1 MKRRVNKKRK
11 IYQTLKGTHRKG
23 GDAIY
28 KVRDKI
34 LNGYLLSVDPA
45 SVSLGYAVYHK
56 GVLVKSGNLMA
67 PSKAAIGDRLRRL
80 TVQLAE
86 ETEEFDISVLAV
98 EFLRTGVGHHFLVW
112 SVGAVVS
119 AVPCDHVVEVHTQSW
134 RKLTTSSY
142 VKSDENDAIAI
153 GKFAV
158 EIAKET
164 E

>member
-11 IYQTLKGTHRKG
+11 IYKSLVGTHRKG
-23 GDAIY
+23 GDSIY

-34 LNGYLLSVDPA
+34 LGGYLLAIDPA
-45 SVSLGYAVYHK
+45 SVSLGFALYDK
-56 GVLVKSGNLMA
+56 GVLVKSGTL
-67 PSKAAIGDRLRRL
+67 KTKGDIATRL
-80 TVQLAE
+80 TDLCLLLRE
-86 ETEEFDISVLAV
+86 EIRHYDISVLAV

-119 AVPCDHVVEVHTQSW
+119 EVAADHVVEVHTQSW
-134 RKLTTSSY
+134 KKLVSSSY
-142 VKSDENDAIAI
+142 QKSDENDAIQI
-153 GKFAV
+153 GRFAV